1 MRRKGWKVAESTR
14 HGLFSR
20 EVARNYGGHGP
31 DGEVQIDGTID
42 DVLAEIA
49 RGKEGIDIGC
59 GNRWVSR
66 KAIEMFAALRMD
78 ACDIA
83 DGFLEIAGSPM
94 QDPGLESR
102 LHVRYGD
109 ATALPYQAAI
119 ADFALL
125 VNVFCV
131 LPEDGIPKAAREA
144 ARVLKPGGE
153 LLVTG
158 PCELG
163 RVFTNARFQG
173 IEDPEA
179 IIDRFENALAAVRTR
194 KELDGLVAP
203 GVGILRATM
212 LWHGDR
218 AELVRDRVLPAGT
231 PILRLIPRKDGGG
244 LVVETHWATQY
255 KSALEIPELEVRQ
268 INVPVLNAAELA
280 ALNNGRPDHLTL
292 GPAYALAPA
301 FQIWR
306 AKKR

>member
-49 RGKEGIDIGC
+49 PGKAGFDIGC

-66 KAIEMFAALRMD
+66 KAIEMFGAIRMD

-83 DGFLEIAGSPM
+83 DGFLEIAGGPM

-153 LLVTG
+153 LYFSDVFADRRAPAGLGYFDLRFAADG
-158 PCELG
+158 PVAVHL
-163 RVFTNARFQG
+163 
-173 IEDPEA
+173 
-179 IIDRFENALAAVRTR
+179 NALGVRLRSRVLGLPFGDQGFFLPAATFARLGGFDPSLPHGEDHALVWAARR
-194 KELDGLVAP
+194 AGVPLVAAGAP
-203 GVGILRATM
+203 LYTSARKYAEHGWLRTTVRHVRLTAVQA
-212 LWHGDR
+212 WHEAR
-218 AELVRDRVLPAGT
+218 RVRGT
-231 PILRLIPRKDGGG
+231 
-244 LVVETHWATQY
+244 A
-255 KSALEIPELEVRQ
+255 
-268 INVPVLNAAELA
+268 
-280 ALNNGRPDHLTL
+280 
-292 GPAYALAPA
+292 
-301 FQIWR
+301 
-306 AKKR
+306 